1 VDYEHLRNKLV
12 EDYSDLS
19 GRLQQITRY
28 AMTHPNDMA
37 LETIAVLA
45 KRTEVPPSSLIRF
58 AKSFGFSGFSEMQK
72 VFQQGLLG
80 RMSEYQK
87 RVQNLNLEIS
97 QQEDEI
103 QSNLGYFVQGGIQAL
118 QSLRKTV
125 KDEDIEK
132 AASIMIESDVVHI
145 AAQRRSFPIGTYL
158 TYALSH
164 LGVPNMLLDSVG
176 GMFPEQGK
184 NIRKGD
190 VLLAISFSPYAH
202 EVLKL
207 AGNVKE
213 QEIPVIVISD
223 SILNPLGL
231 FSDVCMEVEETEIFG
246 FRGVIL
252 SALMCLSLS
261 LVVELGS
268 QMEKQKKEIE

>member
-1 VDYEHLRNKLV
+1 MDYEHLRNKLV

-37 LETIAVLA
+37 LETIAVIA

-97 QQEDEI
+97 QQEEEN

-213 QEIPVIVISD
+213 QGIPVIVISD

-268 QMEKQKKEIE
+268 QMEKQKKEVE

>member
-1 VDYEHLRNKLV
+1 MDYEHLRNKLV

-164 LGVPNMLLDSVG
+164 LGVPNILLDSVG

-213 QEIPVIVISD
+213 QGIPVIVISD

-231 FSDVCMEVEETEIFG
+231 FSDVCLEVEETEIFG

>member
-1 VDYEHLRNKLV
+1 MDYEHLRNKLV

-37 LETIAVLA
+37 LETIAVIA

-213 QEIPVIVISD
+213 QGIPVIVISD

-261 LVVELGS
+261 LVVELGG
-268 QMEKQKKEIE
+268 QMEKQKKEVK

>member
-1 VDYEHLRNKLV
+1 MDYEHLRNKLV
-12 EDYSDLS
+12 EGYSNLS

-37 LETIAVLA
+37 LETIAVIA

-87 RVQNLNLEIS
+87 RVQNLNIEIR
-97 QQEDEI
+97 QQGEEV
-103 QSNLGYFVQGGIQAL
+103 QSNLGYFIQGGIQAL
-118 QSLRKTV
+118 QSLRNTV
-125 KDEDIEK
+125 KDEDIVK
-132 AASIMIESDVVHI
+132 TASIMIESDVVHI

-176 GMFPEQGK
+176 GMFAEQGK
-184 NIRKGD
+184 TIRKGD
-190 VLLAISFSPYAH
+190 VLIAISFSPYAN

-213 QEIPVIVISD
+213 LGIPVIVISD
-223 SILNPLGL
+223 SILSPLGL
-231 FSDVCMEVEETEIFG
+231 FADVCLEVEETEVFG
-246 FRGVIL
+246 FRGAIL

-261 LVVELGS
+261 LVVELGN
-268 QMEKQKKEIE
+268 QIEKQKKEME

>member
-1 VDYEHLRNKLV
+1 MDYEHLRNKLV

-37 LETIAVLA
+37 LETIAVIA

-164 LGVPNMLLDSVG
+164 LGVPNILLDSVG

-268 QMEKQKKEIE
+268 QMEKQKKEVE

>member
-12 EDYSDLS
+12 EGYSNLS

-37 LETIAVLA
+37 LETIAVIA

-87 RVQNLNLEIS
+87 RVQNLNIEIR
-97 QQEDEI
+97 QQGEEVH
-103 QSNLGYFVQGGIQAL
+103 SNLGYFIQGGIQAL
-118 QSLRKTV
+118 QSLRNTV
-125 KDEDIEK
+125 KDEDIVK
-132 AASIMIESDVVHI
+132 TASIMIESDVVHI

-176 GMFPEQGK
+176 GMFAEQGK
-184 NIRKGD
+184 TIRKGD
-190 VLLAISFSPYAH
+190 VLIAISFSPYAN

-213 QEIPVIVISD
+213 LGIPVIVISD
-223 SILNPLGL
+223 SILSPLGL
-231 FSDVCMEVEETEIFG
+231 FADVCLEVEETEIFG
-246 FRGVIL
+246 FRGAIL

-261 LVVELGS
+261 LVVELGN
-268 QMEKQKKEIE
+268 QMEQQ

>member
-1 VDYEHLRNKLV
+1 MDYEHLRNKLV

-164 LGVPNMLLDSVG
+164 LGVPNILLDSVG

-213 QEIPVIVISD
+213 QGIPVIVISD

-231 FSDVCMEVEETEIFG
+231 FSDVCLEVEETEIFG

-268 QMEKQKKEIE
+268 QMEKQKKEVE

>member
-1 VDYEHLRNKLV
+1 MDYEHLRNKLV

-37 LETIAVLA
+37 LETIAVIA

-213 QEIPVIVISD
+213 QGIPVIVISD

-268 QMEKQKKEIE
+268 QMEKQKKEME

>member
-213 QEIPVIVISD
+213 QGIPVIVISD

>member
-223 SILNPLGL
+223 SILNPLGP

>member
-1 VDYEHLRNKLV
+1 MDYEHLRNKLV

-213 QEIPVIVISD
+213 QGIPVIVISD

-252 SALMCLSLS
+252 SSLMCLSLS

-268 QMEKQKKEIE
+268 QMEKQKNEME

>member
-1 VDYEHLRNKLV
+1 MDYEHLRNKLV

-37 LETIAVLA
+37 LETIAVIA

-164 LGVPNMLLDSVG
+164 LGVPNILLDSVG

-213 QEIPVIVISD
+213 QGIPVIVISD

-268 QMEKQKKEIE
+268 QMEKQKKEME

>member
-1 VDYEHLRNKLV
+1 MDYEHLRNKLV

-125 KDEDIEK
+125 KDEDIDYLNQIVRDGLVELYEETADPSLK
-132 AASIMIESDVVHI
+132 DIKDWQFKISKNHNGNLYLYSDDSL
-145 AAQRRSFPIGTYL
+145 QSPYL
-158 TYALSH
+158 SSQFYQEIFLTTHNDKL
-164 LGVPNMLLDSVG
+164 
-176 GMFPEQGK
+176 F
-184 NIRKGD
+184 I
-190 VLLAISFSPYAH
+190 AISICVEKCNGSTDFLNIIKPSNLYVKSNPNIDASSSSDLTKQ
-202 EVLKL
+202 LKTL
-207 AGNVKE
+207 NELYKSGALTKE
-213 QEIPVIVISD
+213 EFTKAKKKL
-223 SILNPLGL
+223 LN
-231 FSDVCMEVEETEIFG
+231 
-246 FRGVIL
+246 
-252 SALMCLSLS
+252 
-261 LVVELGS
+261 
-268 QMEKQKKEIE
+268 

>member
-1 VDYEHLRNKLV
+1 MDYEHLRNKLV

-97 QQEDEI
+97 QQEDES

-213 QEIPVIVISD
+213 QGIPVIVISD

-268 QMEKQKKEIE
+268 QMEKQKKEVE

>member
-1 VDYEHLRNKLV
+1 MDYEHLRNKLV
-12 EDYSDLS
+12 EGYSNLS

-37 LETIAVLA
+37 LETIAVIA

-72 VFQQGLLG
+72 VFKQGLLG

-87 RVQNLNLEIS
+87 RVQNLNIEIR
-97 QQEDEI
+97 QQGEEV
-103 QSNLGYFVQGGIQAL
+103 QSNLGYFIQGCIQAL
-118 QSLRKTV
+118 QSLRNTV
-125 KDEDIEK
+125 KDEDIVK
-132 AASIMIESDVVHI
+132 TASIMLESDVVHI

-176 GMFPEQGK
+176 GMFAEQGK
-184 NIRKGD
+184 TIRKGD
-190 VLLAISFSPYAH
+190 VLIAISFSPYSN

-207 AGNVKE
+207 AANVKE
-213 QEIPVIVISD
+213 LGISVIVISD
-223 SILNPLGL
+223 SILSPLGL
-231 FSDVCMEVEETEIFG
+231 FADVCLEVDETEVFG
-246 FRGVIL
+246 FRGAIL

-261 LVVELGS
+261 LVVELG
-268 QMEKQKKEIE
+268 KQIDQHKKEIV

>member
-1 VDYEHLRNKLV
+1 MDYEHLRNKLV

-97 QQEDEI
+97 QQEEEN

-213 QEIPVIVISD
+213 QGIPVIVISD

-261 LVVELGS
+261 LVVEMGS
-268 QMEKQKKEIE
+268 QMEKQKKEME

>member
-1 VDYEHLRNKLV
+1 MDYEHLRNKLV

-97 QQEDEI
+97 QQEEEN

-213 QEIPVIVISD
+213 QGIPVIVISD

-268 QMEKQKKEIE
+268 QMEKQKKEVE

>member
-1 VDYEHLRNKLV
+1 MDYEHLRNKLV

-231 FSDVCMEVEETEIFG
+231 FSDVCLEVEETEIFG

>member
-1 VDYEHLRNKLV
+1 MDYEHLRNKLV

-37 LETIAVLA
+37 LETIAVIA

-132 AASIMIESDVVHI
+132 AASIMVESDVVHI

-213 QEIPVIVISD
+213 QGIPVIVISD

-231 FSDVCMEVEETEIFG
+231 FSDVCLEVEETEIFG

>member
-1 VDYEHLRNKLV
+1 MDYEHLRNKLV

-97 QQEDEI
+97 QKEDEI

-213 QEIPVIVISD
+213 QGIPVIVISD

-268 QMEKQKKEIE
+268 QMEKQKKEVE

>member
-1 VDYEHLRNKLV
+1 MDYEHLRNKLV

-176 GMFPEQGK
+176 GMFAEQGK
-184 NIRKGD
+184 TIRKGD
-190 VLLAISFSPYAH
+190 VLLAISFSPYAN

-207 AGNVKE
+207 AGNV
-213 QEIPVIVISD
+213 Q
-223 SILNPLGL
+223 
-231 FSDVCMEVEETEIFG
+231 
-246 FRGVIL
+246 
-252 SALMCLSLS
+252 
-261 LVVELGS
+261 
-268 QMEKQKKEIE
+268 

>member
-1 VDYEHLRNKLV
+1 MDYEHLRNKLV

-37 LETIAVLA
+37 LETIAVIA

-213 QEIPVIVISD
+213 QGIPVIVISD
-223 SILNPLGL
+223 SILSPLGL

-261 LVVELGS
+261 LVVELGN
-268 QMEKQKKEIE
+268 QMEQQKKEME

>member
-1 VDYEHLRNKLV
+1 MDYELLRNKLV

-37 LETIAVLA
+37 LETIAVIA

-103 QSNLGYFVQGGIQAL
+103 HSNLGYFVQGGIQAL

-213 QEIPVIVISD
+213 QGIPVIVISD

-268 QMEKQKKEIE
+268 QMEKQKKEVE

>member
-1 VDYEHLRNKLV
+1 MDYEHLRNKLV

-213 QEIPVIVISD
+213 QGIPVIVISD

-268 QMEKQKKEIE
+268 QMDKQKKEME

>member
-1 VDYEHLRNKLV
+1 MDYEHLRNKLV

-213 QEIPVIVISD
+213 QGIPVIVISD

-231 FSDVCMEVEETEIFG
+231 FSDVCLEVEEIEIFG

>member
-1 VDYEHLRNKLV
+1 MDYEHLRNKLV

-164 LGVPNMLLDSVG
+164 LGVPNILLDSVG

-213 QEIPVIVISD
+213 QGIPVIVISD

-261 LVVELGS
+261 LVVELGG
-268 QMEKQKKEIE
+268 QMEKQKKEVK

>member
-1 VDYEHLRNKLV
+1 MDYEHLRNKLV

-176 GMFPEQGK
+176 GMFAEQGK
-184 NIRKGD
+184 TIRKGD
-190 VLLAISFSPYAH
+190 VLLAISFSPYAN

-207 AGNVKE
+207 AGNV
-213 QEIPVIVISD
+213 QERGIPVIVISE
-223 SILNPLGL
+223 SILSPLGL
-231 FSDVCMEVEETEIFG
+231 FSDVCLEVEEIEVFG

-261 LVVELGS
+261 LVVELGN
-268 QMEKQKKEIE
+268 QMEQQIKEME